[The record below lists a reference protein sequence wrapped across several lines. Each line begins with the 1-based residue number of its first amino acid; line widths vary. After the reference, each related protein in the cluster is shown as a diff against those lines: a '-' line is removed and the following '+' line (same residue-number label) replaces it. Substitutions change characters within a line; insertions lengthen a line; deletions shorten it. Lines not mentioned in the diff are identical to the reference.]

1 MMERLKA
8 YHLLEAISK
17 VTAVWTRQ
25 RKAEEPHQRAM
36 IHHLDALTRQ
46 QRTSLKAAAW
56 EYM

>member
-1 MMERLKA
+1 MERLKA

-25 RKAEEPHQRAM
+25 RKAEERNQRAIM
-36 IHHLDALTRQ
+36 NRLKALTHQ